1 MKSPAFLAARLRRQ
15 WQQHGQRAERLL
27 NPQAWPIS
35 LSIGRPTPQQFASQT
50 REVREHVQ
58 RWRQVSVGEIV
69 WESVSFRAASE
80 PVDIPAAWILGSPSQ
95 WVAAIDDPIVDRDFT
110 KLTALLPQ
118 LDSKFHSVLVRH
130 AALIRELSEES
141 VLKAVKTV
149 HVLEPGCAAGKP
161 LRALAIAG
169 NDSKFIERHRALV
182 LKLLDERFEGQPGE
196 LGLEAF
202 LGALDEGDHWLL
214 VAPLEK
220 GLLPFKRQ
228 SVPATDLMGTALPGT
243 HLLIVENERCLHQLP
258 TLPDTV
264 AVLGSGLN
272 LAWMQAEWLRKKAIG
287 YWGDLDTW
295 GLTML
300 ATARVHQPKL
310 EALLMDQ
317 HTFEAHA
324 ASAVCEPYPSSDA
337 PPVALSDLERILYLR
352 LRHAEKG
359 RLEQEF
365 LPRETVTARLSAWQF
380 KTTV

>member
-1 MKSPAFLAARLRRQ
+1 MKAPALLAARWHKQ
-15 WQQHGQRAERLL
+15 WQQHCERAERLL

-35 LSIGRPTPQQFASQT
+35 LSIGRPTPQQFARQT
-50 REVREHVQ
+50 REVREHVK

-80 PVDIPAAWILGSPSQ
+80 PVDIPTAWILRNASQ
-95 WVAAIDDPIVDRDFT
+95 WVAAIGDPIIERDFR
-110 KLTALLPQ
+110 KLMVLLPQ
-118 LDSKFHSVLVRH
+118 VDPQFHSVLIRH
-130 AALIRELSEES
+130 ARLICELSEES
-141 VLKAVKTV
+141 VLKAVHTAQ
-149 HVLEPGCAAGKP
+149 VLEPGCAAGKP

-169 NDSKFIERHRALV
+169 NDSKFMERHRALV

-202 LGALDEGDHWLL
+202 LDALDEGDHWLL

-258 TLPDTV
+258 APPGTV

-272 LAWMQAEWLRKKAIG
+272 LAWMQVEWLREKAIG

-324 ASAVCEPYPSSDA
+324 ALAVCEPYPSSDL
-337 PPVALSDLERILYLR
+337 PPDALSDLERILYLH

-365 LPRETVTARLSAWQF
+365 IPRETVTARLSTWQF
-380 KTTV
+380 KTAV

>member
-1 MKSPAFLAARLRRQ
+1 MKAPALLAARWRKQ
-15 WQQHGQRAERLL
+15 WQQHGERAERLL

-35 LSIGRPTPQQFASQT
+35 LPIGRPTPQQFARQT

-80 PVDIPAAWILGSPSQ
+80 PVDIPTAWTLRNPSQ
-95 WVAAIDDPIVDRDFT
+95 WVAAIDDPIVERDFR
-110 KLTALLPQ
+110 KLMVLLPQ
-118 LDSKFHSVLVRH
+118 VDPQFHSVLVRH
-130 AALIRELSEES
+130 AALICELSEEI
-141 VLKAVKTV
+141 VLKAVHTAQ
-149 HVLEPGCAAGKP
+149 VLEPGCAAGKP

-169 NDSKFIERHRALV
+169 NDSKFMERHRALV

-202 LGALDEGDHWLL
+202 LDALDEGDHWLL

-258 TLPDTV
+258 ALPGTV

-272 LAWMQAEWLRKKAIG
+272 LAWMQAEWLREKAIG

-295 GLTML
+295 GLAML
-300 ATARVHQPKL
+300 AAARVHQPKL

-324 ASAVCEPYPSSDA
+324 ALVVCEPYPSSDL
-337 PPVALSDLERILYLR
+337 PPVALSDDERILYLR

-380 KTTV
+380 KTAV